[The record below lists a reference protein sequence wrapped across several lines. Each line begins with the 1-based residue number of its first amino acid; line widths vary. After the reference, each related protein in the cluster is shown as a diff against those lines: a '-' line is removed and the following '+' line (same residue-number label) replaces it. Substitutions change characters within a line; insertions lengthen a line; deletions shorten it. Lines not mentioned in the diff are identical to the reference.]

1 MDLDNLIDRVIL
13 GCEEFHGRLLSEDV
27 GIGAYE
33 YWGARGYD
41 SRVVWYPESG
51 AAFKI
56 NVGRILT
63 ADEQNDITLAVGESG
78 ATLHYSDGEGR
89 RSGDYRPLVW
99 FREGP
104 TGTVIEVHED
114 GDP

>member
-1 MDLDNLIDRVIL
+1 MDLDTLIDQVIYACD
-13 GCEEFHGRLLSEDV
+13 GFHGSLLAEDV

-33 YWGARGYD
+33 YWGSRGYD
-41 SRVVWYPESG
+41 SRIVWYPEEG
-51 AAFKI
+51 PAFKI
-56 NVGRILT
+56 NAGRILT
-63 ADEQNDITLAVGESG
+63 ADERDDIVLPVHESG
-78 ATLHYSDGEGR
+78 ATLRYSDGEGR
-89 RSGDYRPLVW
+89 RSADYRPLVF